1 MLDDARMTRIL
12 LDLKVG
18 ADGDEGTLA
27 QAFSFATIVAAV
39 EGELGLSQDD
49 AGQAV
54 HEWLR
59 DRGEVNA
66 VANPALL
73 MIFRDSWNELV
84 EAHGDTANA

>member
-12 LDLKVG
+12 LDLKAEDD
-18 ADGDEGTLA
+18 ADDRTLP
-27 QAFSFATIVAAV
+27 QAFSFATVVAAA
-39 EGELGLSQDD
+39 EGEWGLSQDD

>member
-12 LDLKVG
+12 LDLKAEED
-18 ADGDEGTLA
+18 ADDRTLS
-27 QAFSFATIVAAV
+27 QAFSFATIVAAA
-39 EGELGLSQDD
+39 EGEWGLSQDD

-84 EAHGDTANA
+84 ETHGDTASA